1 MLKDDVIWN
10 IEKGLAL
17 TVDDMVRAE
26 NQRAELYRRAV
37 AFFETYDLLLCPA
50 TITAAFP
57 IEQRYLAEL
66 NGHRF
71 ANYVEWLAIVY
82 AVTLVAC
89 PALSI
94 PCGFTRDGLPI
105 GLQVVARPR
114 GDAMALAG
122 ARFIEETLA
131 LGPITPIDPRPAA

>member
-1 MLKDDVIWN
+1 MLKEDVIWN
-10 IEKGLAL
+10 IEKGLSL
-17 TVDDMVRAE
+17 TAADIVRAE
-26 NQRAELYRRAV
+26 NQRAAMYRRALD
-37 AFFETYDLLLCPA
+37 FFKTYDLLLCPA

-57 IEQRYLAEL
+57 VEQRYLAEID
-66 NGHRF
+66 GHRF

-82 AVTLVAC
+82 AITLVAC

-94 PCGFTRDGLPI
+94 PCGFNDAGLPI

-122 ARFIEETLA
+122 ARFIERVLA
-131 LGPITPIDPRPAA
+131 RGPITPIDPRPAH